1 MKFAALHAALGES
14 IALNWST
21 RFVTPYGC
29 TFNSLGDAMSS
40 MNSGRKLILAASVL
54 AMISAAPAV
63 LAADSKKLADQKVER
78 LPLPDGNEFPISSAV
93 TVKAGVDTYFLSGA
107 LAPVINKDAPKGSV
121 AAFGDMETQTV
132 GALNAIKA
140 TLARLGLTMGD
151 VVKMTI
157 FMVGDPAKENKMDF
171 AGMMAGYKQFFGTA
185 EQPNKP
191 SRSAVQVAALAA
203 PGAPLESEVIAA
215 TSR

>member
-1 MKFAALHAALGES
+1 
-14 IALNWST
+14 
-21 RFVTPYGC
+21 
-29 TFNSLGDAMSS
+29 MSS
-40 MNSGRKLILAASVL
+40 MIHGRKLILAAGVL
-54 AMISAAPAV
+54 ALVAAAPAV
-63 LAADSKKLADQKVER
+63 FAAEHKKVER

-121 AAFGDMETQTV
+121 AAYGDTETQTV
-132 GALNAIKA
+132 GALNSIKA

-157 FMVGDPAKENKMDF
+157 FLVGDPAKDNKMDF
-171 AGMMAGYKQFFGTA
+171 AGMMVGYKQFFATA

-203 PGAPLESEVIAA
+203 PGALVEIEVIAA
-215 TSR
+215 KSH

>member
-1 MKFAALHAALGES
+1 
-14 IALNWST
+14 
-21 RFVTPYGC
+21 
-29 TFNSLGDAMSS
+29 MSS
-40 MNSGRKLILAASVL
+40 MIHGRKLILAAAVL
-54 AMISAAPAV
+54 ALVAAAPAV
-63 LAADSKKLADQKVER
+63 FAAEHKKAEKVER

-121 AAFGDMETQTV
+121 AAYGDTETQTV
-132 GALNAIKA
+132 GALNSIKA

-157 FMVGDPAKENKMDF
+157 FLVGDPAKDNKMDF
-171 AGMMAGYKQFFGTA
+171 AGMMVGYKQFFATA

-203 PGAPLESEVIAA
+203 PGALVEIEVIAA
-215 TSR
+215 KSH

>member
-1 MKFAALHAALGES
+1 
-14 IALNWST
+14 
-21 RFVTPYGC
+21 
-29 TFNSLGDAMSS
+29 MSS
-40 MNSGRKLILAASVL
+40 MIHGRKLILAAAVL
-54 AMISAAPAV
+54 ALVAAAPAV
-63 LAADSKKLADQKVER
+63 FAAEHKAEHKKVEKVER

-107 LAPVINKDAPKGSV
+107 LPPVINKEAPKGSV
-121 AAFGDMETQTV
+121 AAYGDTETQTV
-132 GALNAIKA
+132 GALNSIKA

-157 FMVGDPAKENKMDF
+157 FLVGDPAKDNKMDF
-171 AGMMAGYKQFFGTA
+171 AGMMVGYKQFFATA

-203 PGAPLESEVIAA
+203 PGALVEIEVIAA
-215 TSR
+215 KSH

>member
-1 MKFAALHAALGES
+1 
-14 IALNWST
+14 
-21 RFVTPYGC
+21 
-29 TFNSLGDAMSS
+29 MSS
-40 MNSGRKLILAASVL
+40 MKNGRRLILAASVL

-63 LAADSKKLADQKVER
+63 LAADSKKASEHQKVER

-107 LAPVINKDAPKGSV
+107 LAPVVNKDAPKGST
-121 AAFGDMETQTV
+121 AAYGDMETQTV

-140 TLARLGLTMGD
+140 TLARLKLNMGD

-157 FMVGDPAKENKMDF
+157 FMVGDPAKDNRMDF

-185 EQPNKP
+185 DQPNKP
-191 SRSAVQVAALAA
+191 ARSAIQVAALAA
-203 PGAPLESEVIAA
+203 PGALVEIEVVAA
-215 TSR
+215 KSH